1 MKARKMERNV
11 EIVRQTS
18 ARQPAP
24 ASRLSTEM
32 FRALETVQKRVYPE
46 AITVPYLLTGA
57 TDMNPLRAAGVQ
69 AYGIGPLS
77 DPGELAAGRGA
88 HGNDE
93 RILERTLHDF
103 VRFQWYAVL
112 EVAASK

>member
-1 MKARKMERNV
+1 M
-11 EIVRQTS
+11 
-18 ARQPAP
+18 
-24 ASRLSTEM
+24 
-32 FRALETVQKRVYPE
+32 QKRLYPQ

-57 TDMNPLRAAGVQ
+57 TDMAPLRSAGVQ
-69 AYGIGPLS
+69 AYGIGPLV
-77 DPGELAAGRGA
+77 DRGELAAGRGA

-103 VRFQWYAVL
+103 VRFQWHAVL